1 MTGRNFARLLLPPIL
16 LEGMQRLR
24 GSQTSRISDAVRFV
38 GDYKTWDEAEQA
50 STGYSA
56 SNILEKTR
64 IAMLK
69 VKRGE
74 AVYERDSLVF
84 DQIVCP
90 FPVLAGLLR
99 ARATSGHRL
108 SVLDFGGSLGTTYFA
123 CRNFLSRLGEFRW
136 SVVEQPDHVECGR
149 DQFSDDQLHFYATID
164 ECLRNE
170 KPNLLLLS
178 GVIQHLPNPYE
189 FLADALAH
197 EFHHVIVDRT
207 AFFVGGRDLLT
218 VQHVPEWIYRATY
231 PAWFLSEE
239 RFLSKFRKRYDMIVD
254 FPALDTLQPDKGQ
267 AYWKG
272 FIFELRN

>member
-1 MTGRNFARLLLPPIL
+1 MR
-16 LEGMQRLR
+16 RLR
-24 GSQTSRISDAVRFV
+24 GSQTSPKLDAVRFV
-38 GDYKTWDEAEQA
+38 GDYDTWAEAERA

-56 SNILEKTR
+56 SNILETTR

-74 AVYERDSLVF
+74 AAFERDSVVF
-84 DQIVCP
+84 DQIVYP

-99 ARATSGHRL
+99 ARATSGDRL

-149 DQFSDDQLHFYATID
+149 DQLSDNQLHFYGTID

-170 KPNLLLLS
+170 EPNLLLLS
-178 GVIQHLPNPYE
+178 GVIQCLPNPYE

-207 AFFVGGRDLLT
+207 AFFLGGGDLLT

-239 RFLSKFRKRYDMIVD
+239 RFLSEFRKRYQMIVD
-254 FPALDTLQPDKGQ
+254 FPAVDALHPDKGQ